1 MSHDRD
7 RFRVELDVNAG
18 EERRQAPDH
27 LEAHNE
33 SAESASGPF
42 CIVLLG
48 DFSGRASRGIVEG
61 SREIGSRRAIR
72 VDRDSVDAAIAKLSP
87 EIRLATPGTTGGAP
101 ITVRLRDLDDLHPD
115 KLYQQ
120 VPHFQALR
128 DARARAAA
136 PQSMQQLSREP
147 EVGRA
152 PSGGGSARR
161 TSRPAPASGAGGG
174 LLDQILG
181 DAPEPPV
188 APRRSAPHESTHYA
202 EGPADSLQDFVRQ
215 VVAPHLVPGATP
227 RQQEMVASVDAA
239 ISAQMREVLHES
251 RFQSVESAWRAVD
264 FLVRRLDTDDSLRV
278 YLVDVSREEL
288 AADLSSAER
297 VDDVGRTGTYK
308 LLVDST
314 VGTPGAHR
322 WALMVGLYSFDE
334 SLADANLLLRLALVA
349 RAAGAPFVAAAKPS
363 LVGTP
368 SFGEVPDHDD
378 WGPAASLA
386 AAHWHNLRHSALARH
401 LGLVAPRF
409 MLRAP
414 YGKGSDECE
423 LLRFEELDGFE
434 SGTQHERYLW
444 GNGAVV
450 CALILGDAFANDG
463 WTLRPQGGVGG
474 LPVHVAKTDDG
485 PVATPCAEALLTER
499 AAARI
504 MDAGVMAL
512 ASMKDSDSVRLVRMQ
527 SIAAP
532 LGRLAG
538 RWVEGGG

>member
-1 MSHDRD
+1 
-7 RFRVELDVNAG
+7 
-18 EERRQAPDH
+18 
-27 LEAHNE
+27 
-33 SAESASGPF
+33 
-42 CIVLLG
+42 
-48 DFSGRASRGIVEG
+48 
-61 SREIGSRRAIR
+61 
-72 VDRDSVDAAIAKLSP
+72 VDAAIAKISP
-87 EIRLATPGTTGGAP
+87 EIRLSTPSTSGGAP
-101 ITVRLRDLDDLHPD
+101 ITVRLRDLEDLHPD

-152 PSGGGSARR
+152 PSGGSARR
-161 TSRPAPASGAGGG
+161 VSRPAPSSGGG

-188 APRRSAPHESTHYA
+188 AARRAAPHESAHYEA
-202 EGPADSLQDFVRQ
+202 PADSLQDFVRQ
-215 VVAPHLVPGATP
+215 VVAPHLVPGTTP

-239 ISAQMREVLHES
+239 ISAQMREVLHDS
-251 RFQSVESAWRAVD
+251 RFQSVEAAWRAVD

-288 AADLSSAER
+288 TADLSSAER
-297 VDDVGRTGTYK
+297 VDDVSRTGTHK

-334 SLADANLLLRLALVA
+334 SLADTSLLLRLALVA

-363 LVGTP
+363 VVGSP

-378 WGPAASLA
+378 WGPAASLT
-386 AAHWHNLRHSALARH
+386 AAHWHNLRHSALASH
-401 LGLVAPRF
+401 VGLVAPRF
-409 MLRAP
+409 ILRAP

-423 LLRFEELDGFE
+423 FLRFEELDNSKGE
-434 SGTQHERYLW
+434 HERYLW

-450 CALILGDAFANDG
+450 CALILGDAFADDG

-485 PVATPCAEALLTER
+485 PVAKPCAEALLTER
-499 AAARI
+499 AASRM

-527 SIAAP
+527 SIAEP

-538 RWVEGGG
+538 RWTEDGG